1 MILLKKIFLLSKS
14 KLWLYGLVNGVAA
27 NIELLKLT
35 ESIKKLKTLIDVG
48 SNKGQFMLLLEKLF
62 PDIGMFSF
70 EPIKEEMQIQK
81 KLFSFKKKIIFY
93 NFAIGKKNSRKN
105 FYITKRK
112 DSSSFYKFNK
122 PNSSNQDYKIIE
134 QREIK
139 VFKLDTILFNKN
151 LKKPIIL
158 KLDVQ
163 GYEMEVL
170 KGSLK
175 ILKRINYILIE
186 VSKSE
191 IYKNQATEKQIINF
205 LKKRN
210 FFPLNSTKS
219 TKINKTNFLQRDILF
234 KRKDKF

>member
-1 MILLKKIFLLSKS
+1 MAGLLIFFANITISSNALLKLLSKWNS
-14 KLWLYGLVNGVAA
+14 
-27 NIELLKLT
+27 LKLL
-35 ESIKKLKTLIDVG
+35 SYRR
-48 SNKGQFMLLLEKLF
+48 LF
-62 PDIGMFSF
+62 KSLP
-70 EPIKEEMQIQK
+70 
-81 KLFSFKKKIIFY
+81 
-93 NFAIGKKNSRKN
+93 
-105 FYITKRK
+105 
-112 DSSSFYKFNK
+112 FNK

-134 QREIK
+134 RREIQI
-139 VFKLDTILFNKN
+139 FKLDTILCNKN